1 MRTFLTSVAL
11 AAVLAQG
18 ARSQAAPSLAHAKQL
33 YDARSWDA
41 AKQEYALLAR
51 SAPGEAAPAYY
62 LGRIAF
68 QQTDADESIRQFER
82 CTSID
87 DRNAECHAW
96 LGNALGMTAQ
106 RTSKF
111 KLPFLVKRTKRE
123 FDRAIEI
130 DPTNLDGRM
139 GQLQYYLYAP
149 GIFGG
154 SIEKAR
160 EQAAEIDRHDKMR
173 GAIASGVIADH
184 EKDAKAGEAAYQRA
198 ISVAPDSAAGYNGL
212 ANLYVREAR
221 WADAFATL
229 DRTAARVP
237 AERNVPIRFARVA
250 VLSGEQLRRGEDGVK
265 RWIANPP
272 SQANSD
278 TKAMAH
284 LRLGQVYEK
293 TSRSEL
299 ARTEYD
305 QAIRINPRLDEAR
318 KALDGLR

>member
-1 MRTFLTSVAL
+1 
-11 AAVLAQG
+11 
-18 ARSQAAPSLAHAKQL
+18 
-33 YDARSWDA
+33 
-41 AKQEYALLAR
+41 
-51 SAPGEAAPAYY
+51 
-62 LGRIAF
+62 
-68 QQTDADESIRQFER
+68 
-82 CTSID
+82 
-87 DRNAECHAW
+87 
-96 LGNALGMTAQ
+96 
-106 RTSKF
+106 
-111 KLPFLVKRTKRE
+111 
-123 FDRAIEI
+123 
-130 DPTNLDGRM
+130 
-139 GQLQYYLYAP
+139 
-149 GIFGG
+149 
-154 SIEKAR
+154 
-160 EQAAEIDRHDKMR
+160 MR